1 VSRQM
6 ITRFGMSDKLGP
18 RIFGFDPQQPFLGR
32 EREAELSYSE
42 EKAQE
47 IDEEIYRLIEEAH
60 QRAARVLREHER
72 VLNAIAAI
80 LIEYK
85 TIDKEQF
92 ERLLQSEPEQT
103 LFAPHPRAEQAK
115 TAEAARKR
123 RMGPARARGAK
134 PLPSSLVAHAV
145 QPDDLKPQATNG

>member
-1 VSRQM
+1 M
-6 ITRFGMSDKLGP
+6 ITRLGMSDKLGP
-18 RIFGFDPQQPFLGR
+18 RVFGSDPQQPFLGR

-42 EKAQE
+42 ETAQE
-47 IDEEIYRLIEEAH
+47 TDEAIYHLIEEAH
-60 QRAARVLREHER
+60 QRAAQVLLEHER

-80 LIEYK
+80 LIEHK

-103 LFAPHPRAEQAK
+103 LLAPHPRAEEAR

-123 RMGPARARGAK
+123 RIGPARVRGAK
-134 PLPSSLVAHAV
+134 PPPSSLVAHAV